1 MTVRL
6 VVPEAVPL
14 VAVIVVEP
22 VLVNVARPG
31 LVVEKNATLVLE
43 ELQVVEEVT
52 F

>member
-6 VVPEAVPL
+6 VVPEALPF

-31 LVVEKNATLVLE
+31 LLVEKNATLVLD